1 MILEVATLLGAPLFP
16 GPVLN
21 QAWADRC
28 DNLSRAVKKLSQL
41 DSHRDESVP
50 KNIINNTI
58 NLFLHC
64 NQHFG
69 NFKP

>member
-41 DSHRDESVP
+41 DSHRER
-50 KNIINNTI
+50 KRAEKYN
-58 NLFLHC
+58 
-64 NQHFG
+64 
-69 NFKP
+69 K